1 MNLFS
6 FHSLVANFNSSSK
19 MLIAVFVIIAV
30 FVTITIQLP
39 KLCEPY

>member
-19 MLIAVFVIIAV
+19 MLIAVFV
-30 FVTITIQLP
+30 TITIQLP